1 MSNNGKNDLYLFYIN
16 ADKKDIS
23 EIERETKSFSDCNN
37 KGNLNEKLKE
47 HNIFE
52 EFKI

>member
-1 MSNNGKNDLYLFYIN
+1 MKRMICIFYIN

-23 EIERETKSFSDCNN
+23 EIKREIESFSDCNN